1 MKKIVFI
8 LIISVAVILL
18 VLSSIMVFANS
29 EKQKPSLQDKVN
41 EEIVYLDKDISSLLE
56 KFNSQ
61 DIKWEEIQKQ
71 TEDLY
76 QTWNTVSIDLTSL
89 NIDGNLV
96 LKFSDYLNESM
107 QNIEKQDKERTMEA
121 IASLYNLLPQYSKNY
136 NSDSRESEILQIK
149 SNVVTAY
156 AKALNNKW
164 GEAKNYLTEAN
175 KLISNLLNSV
185 NQNFGDKNTISQCYV
200 LINELIRAVEL
211 QNSNIFIIEYQ
222 NLMDKIKI

>member
-29 EKQKPSLQDKVN
+29 DKQEPSLRDKVS
-41 EEIVYLDKDISSLLE
+41 EEIIYLDKDVSSLLE

-71 TEDLY
+71 TEGLY

-121 IASLYNLLPQYSKNY
+121 IANLYNLLPQYSKSY
-136 NSDSRESEILQIK
+136 NSDSRESDILQIK

-164 GEAKNYLTEAN
+164 AEARNYLTEAN

-185 NQNFGDKNTISQCYV
+185 NQNF
-200 LINELIRAVEL
+200 R
-211 QNSNIFIIEYQ
+211 
-222 NLMDKIKI
+222 

>member
-8 LIISVAVILL
+8 LIISVAVMLL

-29 EKQKPSLQDKVN
+29 DKQEPSLRDKVS
-41 EEIVYLDKDISSLLE
+41 EEIIYLDKDVSSLLE

-71 TEDLY
+71 TEGLY

-107 QNIEKQDKERTMEA
+107 QNIEKQDW
-121 IASLYNLLPQYSKNY
+121 
-136 NSDSRESEILQIK
+136 ILF
-149 SNVVTAY
+149 SPV
-156 AKALNNKW
+156 
-164 GEAKNYLTEAN
+164 
-175 KLISNLLNSV
+175 
-185 NQNFGDKNTISQCYV
+185 
-200 LINELIRAVEL
+200 
-211 QNSNIFIIEYQ
+211 
-222 NLMDKIKI
+222 